1 MVKDNEGT
9 ARNENAASEFYEAME
24 IPRAHQSDAVTVCH
38 GDRAVALPVKR
49 ELRSS
54 VSRRHG
60 GRAVTT
66 ARAACRGC
74 NGSAVPLT
82 GRRRHESH
90 SHAVARRPPG
100 GRRAGEH
107 QRESHPNE
115 AGFHARLY
123 ERYCDKLRES
133 PQAYVRFVKRLQP
146 IYGYTFEDFA
156 PARPGAEV
164 RADCG
169 VSPERVAAMYRELAR
184 TASAER

>member
-1 MVKDNEGT
+1 MKAILIALALAAPMAAG
-9 ARNENAASEFYEAME
+9 AQASANAT
-24 IPRAHQSDAVTVCH
+24 R
-38 GDRAVALPVKR
+38 
-49 ELRSS
+49 
-54 VSRRHG
+54 
-60 GRAVTT
+60 
-66 ARAACRGC
+66 
-74 NGSAVPLT
+74 
-82 GRRRHESH
+82 
-90 SHAVARRPPG
+90 
-100 GRRAGEH
+100 
-107 QRESHPNE
+107 NE

-184 TASAER
+184 SASAGR